1 MVSHMNREHTMT
13 RDNLN
18 LSNIDLGAVQK
29 AAQLAEQMKRTT
41 STPNKL

>member
-1 MVSHMNREHTMT
+1 MNREHTMT

-18 LSNIDLGAVQK
+18 LSNIDLGAVKK
-29 AAQLAEQMKRTT
+29 AAELAELEMKRTT